1 MPEVLSTARVRRPKA
16 ILWVEGTAFFRHGPV
31 NDVFFYLL
39 GKRNYNVKLGRSFRK
54 VNSLFFILFVWVVNL
69 AFVGHNLLFLWTVV
83 STITLHYKWPTK
95 RETALIKAVTCSCN
109 QSDAEFS
116 EYRRLRSIKDI
127 NNEKLFKEYL
137 ETVVTGQVCQKCHIF
152 LCLG

>member
-1 MPEVLSTARVRRPKA
+1 MADKARNCAHK
-16 ILWVEGTAFFRHGPV
+16 G
-31 NDVFFYLL
+31 
-39 GKRNYNVKLGRSFRK
+39 RNFHASLVKL
-54 VNSLFFILFVWVVNL
+54 VI
-69 AFVGHNLLFLWTVV
+69 
-83 STITLHYKWPTK
+83 
-95 RETALIKAVTCSCN
+95 CSCN

-116 EYRRLRSIKDI
+116 EYRCLRSIKDI